1 MGMIGRFHGRGSYQ
15 GERERSAKTFI
26 RPTVIL
32 PGPNEE
38 SLPGPNEESAT
49 KRRKTSAHGGAF
61 VPNQRGQS

>member
-1 MGMIGRFHGRGSYQ
+1 MGMIGRFHGRSSYQ

-38 SLPGPNEESAT
+38 SAA